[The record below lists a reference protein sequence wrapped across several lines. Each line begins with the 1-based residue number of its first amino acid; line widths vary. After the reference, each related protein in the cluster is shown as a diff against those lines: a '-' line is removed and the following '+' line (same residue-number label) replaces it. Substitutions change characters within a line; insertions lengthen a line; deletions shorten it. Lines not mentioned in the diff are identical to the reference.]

1 MAWMGKRVPSFFIFL
16 TFPPFFQENLNLRF
30 SICQQEKKGKYLNK
44 NNQNNDS
51 QTQGRDLRLFPW
63 FENFGDYVILFAE
76 GWKRNHVELDSY
88 ACLTC
93 IYRIQAGL

>member
-1 MAWMGKRVPSFFIFL
+1 MGKRVPSFFIFL

-30 SICQQEKKGKYLNK
+30 SICQQEKKGKYLYK

-76 GWKRNHVELDSY
+76 G
-88 ACLTC
+88 
-93 IYRIQAGL
+93 